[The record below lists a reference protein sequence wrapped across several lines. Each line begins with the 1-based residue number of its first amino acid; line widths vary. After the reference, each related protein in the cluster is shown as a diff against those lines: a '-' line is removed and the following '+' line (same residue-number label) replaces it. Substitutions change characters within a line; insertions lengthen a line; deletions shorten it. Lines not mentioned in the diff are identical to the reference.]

1 MNSQK
6 EGKMNLYYIN
16 DEEEWQQILDDLSE
30 ALSMPTALVDPQSFI
45 LQESGERHELCKT
58 IRANKESLI
67 GICARTQKF
76 MAKEAK
82 ETRRPVIVSCEANM
96 TKCLIPVFS
105 DKEFMGSIVVCGTG
119 IPEEEITP
127 EMIAKSINRSVEE
140 VNRMI
145 AQVPFVATEKV
156 AEVTD
161 RLFDKIHDKKST
173 D

>member
-6 EGKMNLYYIN
+6 EGTMNLYYIN

-30 ALSMPTALVDPQSFI
+30 ALDMPTALVDPQSFV

-105 DKEFMGSIVVCGTG
+105 DEEFMGSIVVCGTG

-127 EMIAKSINRSVEE
+127 DMIAKSINRSVEE

-145 AQVPFVATEKV
+145 KQVPFVAREKV
-156 AEVTD
+156 AEVTN
-161 RLFDKIHDKKST
+161 RLFDEIHDKKST

>member
-1 MNSQK
+1 
-6 EGKMNLYYIN
+6 MNLFYVKS
-16 DEEEWQQILDDLSE
+16 EEEWQQILDDLSE
-30 ALSMPTALVDPQSFI
+30 ALNMPTALVDTQSFV
-45 LQESGERHELCKT
+45 LQESGERHELCKA

-76 MAKEAK
+76 MSKEAK

-96 TKCLIPVFS
+96 TKCMIPIFS
-105 DKEFMGSIVVCGTG
+105 DEEFMGSVVVCGTG

-127 EMIAKSINRSVEE
+127 AMIAKSINRSEEE

-145 AQVPFVATEKV
+145 ELVPFVAQEKV
-156 AEVTD
+156 AD
-161 RLFDKIHDKKST
+161 IASSLFDEIHHKKST

>member
-1 MNSQK
+1 
-6 EGKMNLYYIN
+6 MNLYYIN
-16 DEEEWQQILDDLSE
+16 DEEEWQQILDDLAE
-30 ALSMPTALVDPQSFI
+30 ALNMPTALVDPQSFI
-45 LQESGERHELCKT
+45 LQESGERHELCKA

-67 GICARTQKF
+67 DICAKTQKF

-82 ETRRPVIVSCEANM
+82 ETQRPVIVSCEANM

-127 EMIAKSINRSVEE
+127 AMIAKSINRSEEE

-145 AQVPFVATEKV
+145 EQVPFVAQEKV

-161 RLFDKIHDKKST
+161 SLFDKIHEKKIT

>member
-6 EGKMNLYYIN
+6 ERTMNLYYVKSE
-16 DEEEWQQILDDLSE
+16 DEWQQILDDLNE
-30 ALSMPTALVDPQSFI
+30 ALDMPTALVDPHSFV
-45 LQESGERHELCKT
+45 LQESGERHELCKA

-67 GICARTQKF
+67 DICARTQKF
-76 MAKEAK
+76 MSKEAR

-127 EMIAKSINRSVEE
+127 AMIAKSINRSEEE
-140 VNRMI
+140 VRRMI
-145 AQVPFVATEKV
+145 EQVPFVAREKV
-156 AEVTD
+156 AEVTNSV
-161 RLFDKIHDKKST
+161 FDEIHDKKNT
-173 D
+173 G

>member
-1 MNSQK
+1 
-6 EGKMNLYYIN
+6 MNLYYIKS
-16 DEEEWQQILDDLSE
+16 EEEWQQILDDLSE
-30 ALSMPTALVDPQSFI
+30 ALNMPTALVDPQSFV
-45 LQESGERHELCKT
+45 LQESGERHELCKA

-67 GICARTQKF
+67 NICARTQKF
-76 MAKEAK
+76 MKKEAE

-105 DKEFMGSIVVCGTG
+105 DEEFMGSVVVCGTG

-127 EMIAKSINRSVEE
+127 AMIAESINRSVEE

-145 AQVPFVATEKV
+145 EQVPFVAQEKV

-161 RLFDKIHDKKST
+161 SLFDEIHDKKST
-173 D
+173 G

>member
-1 MNSQK
+1 
-6 EGKMNLYYIN
+6 MNLYYIN
-16 DEEEWQQILDDLSE
+16 HEDEWQQILDELSE
-30 ALSMPTALVDPQSFI
+30 ALNMPTALVDPQSFI
-45 LQESGERHELCKT
+45 LQESGERHELCKA

-67 GICARTQKF
+67 DICARTQKF

-105 DKEFMGSIVVCGTG
+105 DEEFMGSVVVCGTG
-119 IPEEEITP
+119 IPEEEITAA
-127 EMIAKSINRSVEE
+127 MIAKSINRSEEE

-145 AQVPFVATEKV
+145 KQVPFVAQEKV

-161 RLFDKIHDKKST
+161 SVFDKIHDKKST